1 MRRALRFDWRGLQS
15 LWRSP
20 ARGEREEPIA
30 ARSRSRPPG
39 RRGVARS
46 IVLLEIFVARH
57 WIPMRW
63 RDLARLAVFTDPF
76 TSLRRP
82 ASDAIHPKEIIL
94 ENDDFPVSR
103 CGLDR
108 VTHVKHACSADVIG
122 PFLLHFAKQETYST
136 GGRASS
142 TPFWLGHRRNRSRS
156 FRHAPRGLGAR
167 RGGCRTGPPDQ
178 RG

>member
-1 MRRALRFDWRGLQS
+1 MPRALRFDWRGLQS

-39 RRGVARS
+39 RRGLARS

-63 RDLARLAVFTDPF
+63 HDLAGLAVFTDPF

-108 VTHVKHACSADVIG
+108 VTHVKHAYSDDVIG
-122 PFLLHFAKQETYST
+122 PFLLHFANAGNLFHRWQGLKYPFLA
-136 GGRASS
+136 RASPEPKS
-142 TPFWLGHRRNRSRS
+142 I
-156 FRHAPRGLGAR
+156 FRPACL
-167 RGGCRTGPPDQ
+167 
-178 RG
+178 